1 MRNRDILNAI
11 DEIDLK
17 YVTQA
22 WENTTPPTDEPIR
35 LNDKRR
41 VNFAAIGAGAAAVIL
56 AGFVTMTYMR
66 GGLHLPT
73 NSQNSNTGITPGVS
87 VSDVTSE
94 NSGETSEN
102 SRATTSKAPEN
113 SDSTVSVPNN
123 DSNVSVPETE
133 SNNTSADEHDHFKGE
148 LYAPDK
154 QTFTYECGDGSRL
167 EMSGDTPTVVF
178 DNFVYLGSPQNIYNS
193 ISNPDFF
200 VTDSDAFGG
209 AGVLNKAM
217 LKLYKQE
224 VPYKRYYVGDKYGDL
239 TLASAKTVFI
249 HGGLEEARGN
259 NLVSMVAEFE
269 GTTKLPVI
277 IYYYD
282 GVYFAIPFGQ
292 NIPGGGK
299 KNIPAMSF
307 LETEWG
313 GEYTTKGAFTPI
325 SSYLQAYSDVV
336 IRLNN
341 PEEFGLADM
350 ISDDKGFAIAVM
362 ELGNVHVEYNP
373 ASSKRDVDLTTATIK
388 SAETTPIDWSASYKK
403 TTDAHTT
410 IENYFRDYVIDS
422 TGKLPEAVNF
432 KLLSVKE
439 TTKSVEEIRENLIM
453 LSSNPDSSP
462 LNPDCAELIHDYE
475 VVYNDGE
482 KNVTATVRLIYDKG
496 ETCVWAVVSSREISR
511 EYPGTTPLPPIID

>member
-22 WENTTPPTDEPIR
+22 WENTIPPTDEPIR

-41 VNFAAIGAGAAAVIL
+41 VNFAAIGAGAAAVLL
-56 AGFVTMTYMR
+56 AGFVTLTYMR

-113 SDSTVSVPNN
+113 SDNTVSVPNN
-123 DSNVSVPETE
+123 DSTVSVPNNNSTGET
-133 SNNTSADEHDHFKGE
+133 HDHYSGT

-167 EMSGDTPTVVF
+167 EMNGDTPTVVF

-193 ISNPDFF
+193 ISNPNFF

-239 TLASAKTVFI
+239 TLTSAKTVFV

-259 NLVSMVAEFE
+259 NLMSMVAEFD

-277 IYYYD
+277 IYHYD
-282 GVYFAIPFGQ
+282 GVYFAIPFGE

-299 KNIPAMSF
+299 QNIPAMSF
-307 LETEWG
+307 LEKEWG
-313 GEYTTKGAFTPI
+313 GEYTTNGAFTPI

-341 PEEFGLADM
+341 PEEFGLANM
-350 ISDDKGFAIAVM
+350 ISDSKGFAIAVM
-362 ELGNVHVEYNP
+362 ELGDVNVKYYAP
-373 ASSKRDVDLTTATIK
+373 SSMRDVDKTTATIK
-388 SAETTPIDWSASYKK
+388 SVETTPIDWSASYKK

-410 IENYFRDYVIDS
+410 IENYFRHYVINS
-422 TGKLPEAVNF
+422 PGKLPEAVNF

-439 TTKSVEEIRENLIM
+439 TTADVEQIRAE
-453 LSSNPDSSP
+453 LSAVNPGDTP
-462 LNPDCAELIHDYE
+462 KNPDCAELIHDYE
-475 VVYNDGE
+475 VTYSDGE
-482 KNVTATVRLIYDKG
+482 KNITATCRMILDQNN
-496 ETCVWAVVSSREISR
+496 TNVWAVISSREISR

>member
-1 MRNRDILNAI
+1 MRERDILNAI

-22 WENTTPPTDEPIR
+22 WEDTQPSTEEKLR
-35 LNDKRR
+35 LGDKRR

-56 AGFVTMTYMR
+56 AGFVTLNFMR

-73 NSQNSNTGITPGVS
+73 NSQNSNAGMTPGVS
-87 VSDVTSE
+87 VSDGTSE
-94 NSGETSEN
+94 NSADTSDN
-102 SRATTSKAPEN
+102 SRVTTSKAPEN

-123 DSNVSVPETE
+123 DSTVSVPNTE
-133 SNNTSADEHDHFKGE
+133 SNTSADGHDHFKGK

-167 EMSGDTPTVVF
+167 EMNGDTPTVVF
-178 DNFVYLGSPQNIYNS
+178 DNFVYLGAPQNIYNS
-193 ISNPDFF
+193 ISNPTFF

-239 TLASAKTVFI
+239 TLASAKTVFV

-259 NLVSMVAEFE
+259 NLMSMVAEFE

-299 KNIPAMSF
+299 QNIPAMSF

-362 ELGNVHVEYNP
+362 ELGDVHAEYNP

-388 SAETTPIDWSASYKK
+388 SAEATPIDWSATYKK

-410 IENYFRDYVIDS
+410 IENYFRDYIFDM
-422 TGKLPEAVNF
+422 TGIPPEAVNF

-439 TTKSVEEIRENLIM
+439 TTESVEKIREE
-453 LSSNPDSSP
+453 LSAVNPGETP
-462 LNPDCAELIHDYE
+462 KNPDCAELIHDYE

-482 KNVTATVRLIYDKG
+482 NNVTATCRMILDQNN
-496 ETCVWAVVSSREISR
+496 TNVWAVIRSMTLDSV
-511 EYPGTTPLPPIID
+511 PID

>member
-1 MRNRDILNAI
+1 MRERDILNAI

-22 WENTTPPTDEPIR
+22 WENTQPPTEEKRR
-35 LNDKRR
+35 LGDRRR

-73 NSQNSNTGITPGVS
+73 NSQNSNAGMTPGVS
-87 VSDVTSE
+87 VSDGTSE
-94 NSGETSEN
+94 KSGISE
-102 SRATTSKAPEN
+102 APEN

-178 DNFVYLGSPQNIYNS
+178 DNFVYLGSPQNVYNS

-209 AGVLNKAM
+209 AGVLNKAL

-410 IENYFRDYVIDS
+410 IENYFREYVIDS
-422 TGKLPEAVNF
+422 TGKLPEAVTV
-432 KLLSVKE
+432 KLWSVRE
-439 TTKSVEEIRENLIM
+439 TTDVEKIRAE
-453 LSSNPDSSP
+453 LSAVNPGDTP
-462 LNPDCAELIHDYE
+462 KNPDCAELIHDYE
-475 VVYNDGE
+475 VEYNDGE
-482 KNVTATVRLIYDKG
+482 NNITAKCRMILDQNNTN
-496 ETCVWAVVSSREISR
+496 VWAVISSMTISSH
-511 EYPGTTPLPPIID
+511 PGDTSPMPPIVD